1 MASVPRGLRRAMLTE
16 QALKAL
22 WRDGCLAARGLFH
35 APAAAKRARWTDE
48 VMGRRETPG
57 QDDVFRI

>member
-1 MASVPRGLRRAMLTE
+1 MTE

-22 WRDGCLAARGLFH
+22 WRDGCLAARGLFD

-48 VMGRRETPG
+48 VMSRPETPG
-57 QDDVFRI
+57 QDHVFRI